1 MGSRDRRS
9 SFSVGS
15 SVKTSVRVGLLF
27 GCSSG
32 SQCSAGPC
40 PSPYPTVRQSLS
52 ARVVPHPA
60 TWPLRKAVVLSKEG
74 AQLF

>member
-32 SQCSAGPC
+32 SVFCGPL
-40 PSPYPTVRQSLS
+40 PQPLPHSQTVFVSPGRPTSCHLASQESS
-52 ARVVPHPA
+52 GI
-60 TWPLRKAVVLSKEG
+60 K
-74 AQLF
+74 